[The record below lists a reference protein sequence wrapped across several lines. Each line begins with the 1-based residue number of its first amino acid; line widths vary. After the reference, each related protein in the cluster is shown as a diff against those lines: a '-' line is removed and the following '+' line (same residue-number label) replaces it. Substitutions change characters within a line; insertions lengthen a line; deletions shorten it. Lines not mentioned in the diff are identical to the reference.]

1 MPGVAV
7 NRPNTHKSKPFSL
20 WGGLGGGAMP
30 GTATNAVDRNPTSTL
45 PATGRKLFALG
56 DTR

>member
-7 NRPNTHKSKPFSL
+7 NRPNTHKSKASSL

-30 GTATNAVDRNPTSTL
+30 GTAINAADRTPTPTL
-45 PATGRKLFALG
+45 PAMGRELFALG
-56 DTR
+56 GIR